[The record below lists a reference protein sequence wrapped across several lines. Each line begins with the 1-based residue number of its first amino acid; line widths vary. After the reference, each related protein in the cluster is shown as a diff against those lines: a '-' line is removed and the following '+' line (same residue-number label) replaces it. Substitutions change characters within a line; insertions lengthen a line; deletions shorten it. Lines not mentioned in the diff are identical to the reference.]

1 MRFTKIVA
9 TIGPA
14 TSDPSK
20 IATLIESGMN
30 VARLNFAHGSHESH
44 NRVIDAVHAYN
55 KKHGTAVAVMLDTKG
70 PEIRT
75 GDVHDPINIK
85 RGDEVL
91 FTSQHPANEKRT
103 IVEVNYDEFPK
114 DAKSAS
120 TILIDNGVLE
130 FDIIDVSPRGVVAKA
145 KESGAI
151 GTRRHI
157 NLPGATISLPSFT
170 KRDWEDIRFGIKK
183 GVDFIAP
190 SFVRSGDD
198 IKELRAFLVKHK
210 SSAHIVAKIETAQGV
225 ENLDDII
232 DLTDGLMVAR
242 GDLGAEVPFEL
253 VPRLQD
259 EMVLKCRA
267 KGKPVIVATHMLESM
282 CEHPMPTRA
291 ELTDIAHAAATHAD
305 ATMLSGETASGKFP
319 FKAMEAMDL
328 VLSKTE
334 EFEPFALD
342 GLMTVPSHIK
352 ELRDEQ
358 ARAAC
363 IMARNLNAK
372 AIIVIT
378 KQGRTARSV
387 SAFRVPIPILAFTES
402 DDVRRSLALCWGTQS
417 FTITLSKNPETT
429 VVDALKSAK
438 KAKILTNNDLVI
450 VVSDILTHPHGNNDH
465 VMTVQ
470 LRKTL

>member
-157 NLPGATISLPSFT
+157 NLPGATITMSLP
-170 KRDWEDIRFGIKK
+170 
-183 GVDFIAP
+183 
-190 SFVRSGDD
+190 
-198 IKELRAFLVKHK
+198 
-210 SSAHIVAKIETAQGV
+210 
-225 ENLDDII
+225 
-232 DLTDGLMVAR
+232 
-242 GDLGAEVPFEL
+242 
-253 VPRLQD
+253 
-259 EMVLKCRA
+259 
-267 KGKPVIVATHMLESM
+267 
-282 CEHPMPTRA
+282 
-291 ELTDIAHAAATHAD
+291 
-305 ATMLSGETASGKFP
+305 AS
-319 FKAMEAMDL
+319 
-328 VLSKTE
+328 
-334 EFEPFALD
+334 
-342 GLMTVPSHIK
+342 
-352 ELRDEQ
+352 
-358 ARAAC
+358 
-363 IMARNLNAK
+363 MARTTRSSMEPAALAPDISTSSVIMSPSKRYFCRRISSVKTCEK
-372 AIIVIT
+372 AA
-378 KQGRTARSV
+378 G
-387 SAFRVPIPILAFTES
+387 VPDGSI
-402 DDVRRSLALCWGTQS
+402 
-417 FTITLSKNPETT
+417 
-429 VVDALKSAK
+429 
-438 KAKILTNNDLVI
+438 
-450 VVSDILTHPHGNNDH
+450 
-465 VMTVQ
+465 
-470 LRKTL
+470 